1 MPARRFARA
10 AGAPYIALL
19 MITLAGACTNGEAA
33 TVPTPPAPADPAPS
47 LGLTVTPAAITVEQ
61 GQRGTATVSLAR
73 TNFTGAVT
81 LVAAGAP
88 AGLAV
93 TAPNDPVT
101 AASATLSVQAAA
113 SVPAGDYP
121 ITLIGTAAGVPNVT
135 TTFTARVAAAAP
147 PPQSEAGVVTGVARD
162 ARGQPI
168 ANALAEVKMVFNPN
182 VVATRT
188 GADGRYVVRGLPAGL
203 SHQVKAWAEVAYRGQ
218 SYCVRLGMPNDAD
231 YDAFVPG
238 STVVRDF
245 RWQLTGRI
253 PDASANVFGAGVD
266 VDTWDVSGIRTGD
279 EIEVQFT
286 PQGPL
291 VDGSAGSAITRVVR
305 FGSNLAIN
313 DLPHGVYTTAAT
325 LVQNGVRTPLKVAR
339 AGLGAELAATTT
351 VEWEP
356 ELAGAACN
364 QKLGPALK
372 RFPLKVANR

>member
-113 SVPAGDYP
+113 SVAAGDYP

-168 ANALAEVKMVFNPN
+168 ANALVEVKMVFNPN

-203 SHQVKAWAEVAYRGQ
+203 SHQVKAWTEVAYRGQ
-218 SYCVRLGMPNDAD
+218 SYCVRLAMPNDAD
-231 YDAFVPG
+231 YDAFVP
-238 STVVRDF
+238 STTVVRDF

-253 PDASANVFGAGVD
+253 PDAPANVFGAGVD

-372 RFPLKVANR
+372 RFPLKVSNR